1 MCKHKHSLAETVE
14 KGVLAFLSYHDE
26 FVLQQITLVS

>member
-14 KGVLAFLSYHDE
+14 KGVLAFLSYHDK